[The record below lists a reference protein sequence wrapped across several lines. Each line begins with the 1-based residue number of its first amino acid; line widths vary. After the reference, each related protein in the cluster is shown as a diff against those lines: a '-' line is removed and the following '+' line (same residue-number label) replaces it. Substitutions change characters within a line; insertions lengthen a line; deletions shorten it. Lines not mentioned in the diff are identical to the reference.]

1 MEETNKTFSKIFLK
15 EPLIKKYSKVS
26 LKDVQDVSKVNI
38 IYSISYYIKYKYFK
52 NRFCLI

>member
-26 LKDVQDVSKVNI
+26 LKDVQDVSKVDI